1 MSCGVSQFSSE
12 LVDRI
17 RRQGGVYEVSPSCT
31 ILLPKA
37 FGFCTGVNRAV
48 TTLNDVVKEPDGGR
62 PVWLLGAMIHN
73 PAVNEAFAKAG
84 VQISVS
90 ADEVFDK
97 ATPHDTFVIPAFG
110 LPLEQ
115 DRRLREFVAE
125 DGRIVDATCPFVRR
139 VWKEAEQ
146 AGKQG
151 KAVIIHGKYGH
162 QETYGIW
169 SRAVSKAPACALLST
184 VEEAKRF
191 AEDRHA
197 LAPERLFNA
206 EKLAECDWTLLNQTT
221 MLSTETADIAEILRK
236 ASWHNGAVDMAG
248 TLCPATRE
256 RQAAAQ
262 ELCGRGCD
270 AIIILGGTDSSNTT
284 QLYRMAVERVGAESC
299 FFIQSAQD
307 LQAGCVRHFQP
318 FGQRWAS
325 SSNGLLLK
333 ARRIG
338 ILTGASCPDS
348 ELERLLKRLVELINQ
363 CSDS

>member
-1 MSCGVSQFSSE
+1 MRCGVSQFSSE

-17 RRQGGVYEVSPSCT
+17 RLEEGVFEITPSCMA
-31 ILLPKA
+31 LLPKA

-48 TTLNDVVKEPDGGR
+48 TTLNEVVKEPDGAR

-84 VQISVS
+84 VQISAS

-97 ATPHDTFVIPAFG
+97 ATPHDIFVIPAFG
-110 LPLEQ
+110 LPLDQ
-115 DRRLREFVAE
+115 DRLLRDFVAE

-146 AGKQG
+146 AGNQG

-169 SRAVSKAPACALLST
+169 SRAVSHAPACVLIST
-184 VEEAKRF
+184 MNEARRF
-191 AEDRHA
+191 AEDWHA

-206 EKLAECDWTLLNQTT
+206 EKLVECDWTLLNQTT
-221 MLSTETADIAEILRK
+221 MLSTETADIAEILRS
-236 ASWHNGAVDMAG
+236 APWHRGTVAMAG
-248 TLCPATRE
+248 TLCTATRE

-262 ELCGRGCD
+262 ELCERGCD
-270 AIIILGGTDSSNTT
+270 AIIVLGGTDSSNTT
-284 QLYRMAVERVGAESC
+284 QLYRMAVEKLGEERC
-299 FFIQSAQD
+299 FFVQSEHDIQPEAIH
-307 LQAGCVRHFQP
+307 HFLP
-318 FGQRWAS
+318 FEHEWRLSQ
-325 SSNGLLLK
+325 NGVIRDAK
-333 ARRIG
+333 RIG

-348 ELERLLKRLVELINQ
+348 ELERLLRRLEELINQ
-363 CSDS
+363 RL